1 MNTPTKYRY
10 FIYSKNQH
18 DMRVEVDKRINK
30 VFTPGKVLVKGT
42 WVPYT
47 TLTNDPSTVTFPD
60 AKIVI
65 EGNINEI
72 NYKEPTSI
80 WGAL

>member
-1 MNTPTKYRY
+1 MSTNVDYKY
-10 FIYSKNQH
+10 FIYSKYQH
-18 DMRVEVDKRINK
+18 DMRIEVDKKINK
-30 VFTPGKVLVKGT
+30 VFSPGKVLVKGT

-47 TLTNDPSTVTFPD
+47 TLTNNPDTVNFPD

-72 NYKEPTSI
+72 KYQEPTSI